1 MTTDSTPPPPPPV
14 ARKDPRHTTLHGVT
28 LTDNY
33 AWLREKE
40 NSEVTE
46 YLNAEN
52 AYAEALTADLAPLRD
67 DLYSEMLSH
76 IKQTDESAP
85 YREGNW
91 WYYVRTEEGKQYSIF
106 CRKRGSAT
114 SPEGS
119 EQIGLNNRVPHV
131 PSGTWETSSPESA
144 SVSEEQIILDG
155 NQLAEGQQF
164 FAIGATDISDDGRF
178 LAYTTDLTG
187 FRQYS
192 LHIKDLETGE
202 TLAGEVERVGS
213 VTWTSDNATL
223 FYTVED
229 EEQKRQFQL
238 YRHVLHTPHSEDV
251 LVYQDDDERFN
262 IGVGRTR
269 DGKFLVLES
278 GSHTTTEC
286 RILAD
291 DQPTGEFAVISPRED
306 EHEYYVDH
314 RNGQWYIRTND
325 RGRNF
330 RLVTAPVNA
339 PSRENWLER
348 IPHRDAIML
357 EDVDLFANFFVA
369 CEREDGLPR
378 LRLWQFQDETTEAN
392 PSGEIAFPEP
402 AYNASPGINR
412 IWKTTRFRYGYQ
424 SLVTPGSVFEFDLD
438 SRESFLLKQQEVPG
452 GFDRTL
458 YASERIHATAPDGVK
473 VPISLVYRRDKFSK
487 SEAVLKGHDFSHAE
501 TVADNEGA
509 LASEREND
517 QSQPVLKGHD
527 FSRAEKGPETEG
539 ASAPEAIQ
547 SGKPPLYVYGYGSYG
562 YALPLGFNSNRLSLL
577 DRGVVIA
584 YAHIR
589 GGGDLGKPWHDSG
602 KMLVKRNTF
611 TDFIAAVEHLTAHG
625 YGDPARVAIEGG
637 SAGGL
642 LMGAVTNL
650 RPDLFRAVLSHVPF
664 VDVMNTM
671 LDASLP
677 LTVPEY
683 EEWGDPNQEQ
693 YFKYML
699 SYSPYDNLK
708 PGSYPSMLVK
718 TSLNDSQVMYWEP
731 AKYVAK
737 LRTLKTD
744 NNPLLLVTNMEA
756 GHGGASG
763 RYDYLKE
770 IAFDYAFLLREL
782 AIV

>member
-1 MTTDSTPPPPPPV
+1 MTDRVLLTPPV
-14 ARKDPRHTTLHGVT
+14 ARKDHKETTLHGIT
-28 LTDNY
+28 LTDDY
-33 AWLREKE
+33 AWLRDKD
-40 NSEVTE
+40 NPEVTD
-46 YLNAEN
+46 YLKSEN
-52 AYAEALTADLAPLRD
+52 EYAEAVTADLAPLRD
-67 DLYSEMLSH
+67 NLYNEMLSH

-85 YREGNW
+85 YREGDW

-106 CRKRGSAT
+106 CRKRGLLGAPSLTPGAPSKT
-114 SPEGS
+114 T
-119 EQIGLNNRVPHV
+119 V
-131 PSGTWETSSPESA
+131 PSLSWVGNHNTQLLPDSP
-144 SVSEEQIILDG
+144 EQIILDG
-155 NQLAEGQQF
+155 NQLAEGQAF
-164 FAIGATDISDDGRF
+164 FAIGATDISDDGRW
-178 LAYTTDLTG
+178 LAYTTDVTG
-187 FRQYS
+187 FRQYT

-202 TLAGEVERVGS
+202 TLPGEVLRVGS
-213 VTWTSDNATL
+213 VTWAADNSTL
-223 FYTVED
+223 FYSVED

-238 YRHVLHTPHSEDV
+238 FRHTLHAPHSEDV

-262 IGVGRTR
+262 IGAGRTR
-269 DGKFLVLES
+269 DGKFVILES

-286 RILAD
+286 LVLPA
-291 DQPTGEFAVISPRED
+291 DQPTGEFKVISPRQD

-330 RLVTAPVNA
+330 RLVTAPVDA
-339 PSRENWLER
+339 PARENWVEQ
-348 IPHRDAIML
+348 IPHRDTVML
-357 EDVDLFANFFVA
+357 EDIDLFSSFFVA

-378 LRLWQFQDETTEAN
+378 LRLWTFQDQGPATN

-402 AYNASPGINR
+402 AYSASPGINR
-412 IWKTTRFRYGYQ
+412 IWETTQFRYGYQ
-424 SLVTPGSVFEFDLD
+424 SLVTPGSVYEYNLE
-438 SRESFLLKQQEVPG
+438 SRESILLKQQEVPG

-458 YASERIHATAPDGVK
+458 YASERIHATAPDGVQ
-473 VPISLVYRRDKFSK
+473 VPISLVYRRDKFQ
-487 SEAVLKGHDFSHAE
+487 
-501 TVADNEGA
+501 GA
-509 LASEREND
+509 SLEKKLGAPSMTTSWVGNGE
-517 QSQPVLKGHD
+517 SQPVLKGHG
-527 FSRAEKGPETEG
+527 FSRAVELPKESG
-539 ASAPEAIQ
+539 ALAPEETLAAT
-547 SGKPPLYVYGYGSYG
+547 SSTHRSEDGMPPLYVYGYGSYG
-562 YALPLGFNSNRLSLL
+562 YSLPLGFNSNRLSLL

-589 GGGDLGKPWHDSG
+589 GGGDLGKPWHDAG

-611 TDFIAAVEHLTAHG
+611 TDFIAAVQHLTASG
-625 YGDPARVAIEGG
+625 YGDPTRVAIEGG

-642 LMGAVTNL
+642 LMGAVSNL

-683 EEWGDPNQEQ
+683 EEWGDPNEEA

-708 PGSYPSMLVK
+708 PVSYPAMLVK

-744 NNPLLLVTNMEA
+744 SNSLLLVTNMEA

-782 AIV
+782 SLLN